1 MKTYLVGVIVALV
14 MNMVRLVVA
23 AIASSSHRIRN
34 IEKLGLHYNI
44 TEGQC
49 TKQKPTW
56 AKVTFYLVDLLAITP
71 LLSWLYVC
79 YSVFALVKARINRA
93 PLPEKIKEINHK
105 LSSANLPREIVK
117 ECMNEIARFYGGEG
131 AGIDDRNPYEDEYD
145 MNTYVIASGSGRHE
159 WNVHLELDKKNRS
172 FTIIARDPDFGEHIT
187 TCEYKFEDTEL
198 LTRTIEAKHKYPDY
212 TEYDIRN
219 GVVMEN
225 EFRDRQKNSIFS
237 SPEEVEERVQ
247 KLRAEINWENNA
259 NQAFRY
265 FILFRHDDL
274 LNDKAAK
281 RFFQSEH
288 ERITSGFRRLEE
300 RVKNLGCSIVKSEFI
315 KGNDIHCE
323 PKDIPEESLAEIRG
337 ILNGN
342 GLARYGI
349 SYAEFSGYEQL
360 IQEIKLYLSR
370 L

>member
-1 MKTYLVGVIVALV
+1 VGTYLAGVFVAFLINLV
-14 MNMVRLVVA
+14 KLVVA
-23 AIASSSHRIRN
+23 VIAASSQRIKN

-56 AKVTFYLVDLLAITP
+56 GKVTFYFVDLLAITP

-79 YSVFALVKARINRA
+79 YFVFAIVKARINRA
-93 PLPEKIKEINHK
+93 PLPEKLKEINYK
-105 LSSANLPREIVK
+105 LSSANLPRETVK
-117 ECMNEIARFYGGEG
+117 DCLNEIARFYGGEDD
-131 AGIDDRNPYEDEYD
+131 GIDDRNPYEDEYD
-145 MNTYVIASGSGRHE
+145 KNTYVISSGSGIHD

-187 TCEYKFEDTEL
+187 TCEYKFDGTEL
-198 LTRTIEAKHKYPDY
+198 WTRTIDAKHKYPDH

-219 GVVMEN
+219 GVVMEQ
-225 EFRDRQKNSIFS
+225 EFRDRQKDSVFS

-259 NQAFRY
+259 NPAFRY

-274 LNDKAAK
+274 LDDKEAK
-281 RFFQSEH
+281 RFLQSEH
-288 ERITSGFRRLEE
+288 QRISSGFRKLEE

-315 KGNDIHCE
+315 KGNDINCE
-323 PKDIPEESLAEIRG
+323 SKDIPEESLAEIRE

-342 GLARYGI
+342 GLAQYGI
-349 SYAEFSGYEQL
+349 SYGEFRGYEQL
-360 IQEIKLYLSR
+360 IQELELYLSR